1 MLNCNW
7 RFEYNVLWGD
17 PLTRE
22 GLRQILDLI
31 EGVSHQHSNCDS
43 ALLQ

>member
-1 MLNCNW
+1 MINCNW

-22 GLRQILDLI
+22 GLRQVLDLI
-31 EGVSHQHSNCDS
+31 DGINHHKTDCDS
-43 ALLQ
+43 TSLQ